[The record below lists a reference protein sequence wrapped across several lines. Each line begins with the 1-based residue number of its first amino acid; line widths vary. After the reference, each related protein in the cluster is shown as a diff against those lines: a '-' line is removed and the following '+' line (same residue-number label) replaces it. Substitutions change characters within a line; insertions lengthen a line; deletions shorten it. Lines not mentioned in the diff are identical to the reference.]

1 MNKRDIFETL
11 YLIDFLW
18 FGFLQLLFAE
28 AEHLHL
34 NKKEKSLIGCFDD
47 FKQSLNDC
55 FRSQAINSE
64 QPFSIIKQYNIH
76 KFNSLQK

>member
-1 MNKRDIFETL
+1 MMKEC
-11 YLIDFLW
+11 
-18 FGFLQLLFAE
+18 
-28 AEHLHL
+28 EHLFL

-55 FRSQAINSE
+55 FRCQAINSQ

-76 KFNSLQK
+76 KFSSLKE